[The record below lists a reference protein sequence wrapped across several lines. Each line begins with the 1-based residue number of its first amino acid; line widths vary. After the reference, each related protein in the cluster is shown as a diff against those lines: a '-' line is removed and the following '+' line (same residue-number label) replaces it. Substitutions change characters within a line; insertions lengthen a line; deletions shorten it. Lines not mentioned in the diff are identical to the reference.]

1 MGVFDDTL
9 SAQAARTAVAF
20 HDCLALGYLSGGR
33 IPSGR
38 ATAFLHSRRPAALAH
53 VPYLAR
59 VQRQDVIFILAQ
71 YKKLKGTRLK
81 KKKVKKSLKDLSQTQ
96 QIPVGKQDPEAWLE
110 VSVRG
115 WGGILSQSLN
125 WIGTLGRCVG
135 RSQKGLLG

>member
-81 KKKVKKSLKDLSQTQ
+81 KKVKKSLKDLSQTQ

-115 WGGILSQSLN
+115 WGGILSQSLT
-125 WIGTLGRCVG
+125 WIGTLGTHVWEDLKRG
-135 RSQKGLLG
+135 F